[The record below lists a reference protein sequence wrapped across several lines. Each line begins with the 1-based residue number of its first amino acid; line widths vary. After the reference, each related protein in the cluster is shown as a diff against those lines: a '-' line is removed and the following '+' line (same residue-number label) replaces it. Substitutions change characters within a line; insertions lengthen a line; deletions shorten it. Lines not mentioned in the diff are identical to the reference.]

1 MQTLQGLVLTFTL
14 AVSSSAFAID
24 TLTLAIGQ
32 HETWENSA
40 PAVGQQLGIFEK
52 HGLKLEILATQG
64 GGETLQAVISNSVDV
79 GMGVG
84 TPGVLAA
91 FSKGA
96 PIRALANGMTGA
108 SDLLWY
114 VPANS
119 PLQTFKD
126 VNGKTAAY
134 STTGSST
141 NLGVL
146 ALSKHY
152 GVTPRP
158 VATGSPPS
166 TFTQVMSGQ
175 VDVGWSVPSFVL
187 AALKEKRIRILA
199 RLSDVPALRVQTVRM
214 TVTNVRTLAQKKD
227 QLARFFAAYA
237 ETLERMYA
245 DPAIVKVYS
254 EWAKV
259 PDFDQASRDQFY
271 PKDNLRLNRLSGIN
285 EVMADAVSMK
295 FIEKPLTEAQRKELF
310 GSYQK

>member
-1 MQTLQGLVLTFTL
+1 MKTIKGLLLSFALT
-14 AVSSSAFAID
+14 VSSGVFALD

-32 HETWENSA
+32 RGTWENAA
-40 PAVGQQLGIFEK
+40 PEVGQRLGIFER
-52 HGLKLEILATQG
+52 HGLKLEILYTQG
-64 GGETLQAVISNSVDV
+64 AGETLQAVISNSADL
-79 GMGVG
+79 GLGVG
-84 TPGVLAA
+84 TPGDLTA

-119 PLQTFKD
+119 PLQTFKE
-126 VNGKTAAY
+126 VTGKTVAY
-134 STTGSST
+134 STTGSSS
-141 NLGVL
+141 NQGVL
-146 ALSKHY
+146 ALAKHY

-175 VDVGWSVPSFVL
+175 VDVGWSVPTFVA
-187 AALKEKRIRILA
+187 AALKEKRIRMLA
-199 RLSDVPALRVQTVRM
+199 RLSDVPALRSQTVRM
-214 TVTNVRTLAQKKD
+214 TITNARVLAQKEN

-237 ETLERMYA
+237 ESMERMYG
-245 DPAIVKVYS
+245 DPEAMKVYI

-259 PDFDQASRDQFY
+259 PDFDANLRDQFY
-271 PKDNLRLNRLSGIN
+271 PKDKLSLNLLSGIN
-285 EVMADAVSMK
+285 AVMDDAVSMK
-295 FIEKPLTEAQRKELF
+295 FIPRPLTEAQLKELF

>member
-1 MQTLQGLVLTFTL
+1 MKALKGLVLTFAL
-14 AVSSSAFAID
+14 AVSSSVFAID

-32 HETWENSA
+32 RGTWENSA
-40 PAVGQQLGIFEK
+40 PEVGQQLGIFEK
-52 HGLKLEILATQG
+52 HGLKLEILYTQG
-64 GGETLQAVISNSVDV
+64 GGETLQAVLSNSVDL
-79 GMGVG
+79 GLGVG
-84 TPGVLAA
+84 TPGTLAA

-108 SDLLWY
+108 SDLVWY
-114 VPANS
+114 VPTNS

-126 VNGKTAAY
+126 VNGKTVAY

-146 ALSKHY
+146 ALSKQY

-175 VDVGWSVPSFVL
+175 VDVGWSVPSFIA
-187 AALKEKRIRILA
+187 AALKEKRIRVLA
-199 RLSDVPALRVQTVRM
+199 RLSDVPALRAQTVRL
-214 TVTNVRTLAQKKD
+214 TVTNARTLAQKED

-237 ETLERMYA
+237 ETMERMYA
-245 DPAIVKVYS
+245 DPAAMKVYV

-259 PDFDQASRDQFY
+259 PDFDQTLRDQFY
-271 PKDNLRLNRLSGIN
+271 PKDDLRLNRLSGIN
-285 EVMADAVSMK
+285 AVMDDAVSMK
-295 FIEKPLTEAQRKELF
+295 FIQKPLTEAQLKELF
-310 GSYQK
+310 GGYQK